1 MSTHPD
7 HHPNP
12 AIFALLCAAFIVTW
26 TCGCTWDRDT
36 VRRVAQVTSIGS
48 SRARVKRRSDIDLK
62 DTRHLWAAWTGYGE
76 EPPGDRTKTF
86 LRTYALDDAYKDD
99 PQALLAELR
108 LSTHR
113 QPDLESLHVLA
124 ELSLLQGRHGR
135 LQKNEKYAGQ
145 MYATAVTASYQYL
158 FDPEFENQRNIYD
171 PLFRQVCDIYNQAL
185 EGMLRIMREQDALRP
200 DGGFVATSLDGRP
213 LVVSI
218 AANGRWANDVFD
230 RFEFV
235 SDYSTEG
242 VRNVHVTYGL
252 GVPLI
257 ALRAS
262 SENQKSD
269 EKFYPQGLSIPLT
282 AFVKTSLK
290 QDLTEPEDRFEIQL
304 LDPLEQTDVNIGGRV
319 APLESDITTPLA
331 YYLDDPLLDTRWFA
345 TAALLSGDFAQKFG
359 GLYMVEP
366 FDPEKIPVVMVHGFW
381 SSPMTWTEMFNDL
394 RADKSLRENYQF
406 WFYLYPSGQPFW
418 YSARQMRIDL
428 AEARQVLDP
437 ERKSDSLS
445 EMVLVGH
452 SMGGLISRMQTVNSG
467 SHFWNVVSDRPIHE
481 MNTDDESRERIR
493 ETLFFDANPDIAR
506 VVTLGTPHRGST
518 VSNSM
523 TRWISEKLFTMP
535 SYLTQEFEQ
544 LLTDDGKFFKS
555 EMLDIK
561 TSTESLSPNSPI
573 FKALEIASHSTKVR
587 FHNVIGNHQPSAL
600 ESLLINSDEASD
612 GVVSLSSARN
622 PLAVSEV
629 HVDEEHSQIH
639 QHPHTILEVRRILT
653 EHLWTVRGDSVVRP
667 ATFRIGDRE

>member
-1 MSTHPD
+1 MV
-7 HHPNP
+7 
-12 AIFALLCAAFIVTW
+12 AFIN
-26 TCGCTWDRDT
+26 GCTWDRDT
-36 VRRVAQVTSIGS
+36 VRRVAQVASVGS
-48 SRARVKRRSDIDLK
+48 SRARVKRRSDLHLENPRD
-62 DTRHLWAAWTGYGE
+62 LWAAWTGYGE
-76 EPPGDRTKTF
+76 KPPGDRTQTF
-86 LRTYALDDAYKDD
+86 LRTYALDEAYEKH
-99 PQALLAELR
+99 PRELLAELR

-113 QPDLESLHVLA
+113 QADLESLHVLA
-124 ELSLLQGRHGR
+124 ELSLLQGRQGR
-135 LQKNEKYAGQ
+135 LKKNQKYAGQ
-145 MYATAVTASYQYL
+145 MFATAVTASYQYL
-158 FDPEFENQRNIYD
+158 FDPEFQEQRNIYD
-171 PLFRQVCDIYNQAL
+171 PLFREVCDIYNEAL
-185 EGMLRIMREQDALRP
+185 EGMLRIMREQDALKP

-213 LVVSI
+213 LVVSVS
-218 AANGRWANDVFD
+218 ANGRWADDAFE

-235 SDYSTEG
+235 ADYSTEG

-257 ALRAS
+257 ALRES
-262 SENQKSD
+262 QKAPNSD
-269 EKFYPQGLSIPLT
+269 EKYYPRGLSIPLT
-282 AFVKTSLK
+282 AFVKTALK

-304 LDPLEQTDVNIGGRV
+304 LDPLERTDVTIGGQK

-345 TAALLSGDFAQKFG
+345 TAALLSGDFAQRFG

-366 FDPEKIPVVMVHGFW
+366 FDPTKIPVVMVHGFW

-394 RADKSLRENYQF
+394 RADKSIRENYQF

-428 AEARQVLDP
+428 AEARRVLDP
-437 ERKSDSLS
+437 QRASESLN

-452 SMGGLISRMQTVNSG
+452 SMGGLISRLQTIESE
-467 SHFWNVVSDRPIHE
+467 SHFWDVVSDRDISE
-481 MNTDDESRERIR
+481 MDTDDEARERIR

-523 TRWISEKLFTMP
+523 TRWLSEKLFTLP
-535 SYLTQEFEQ
+535 SYLTQEFEHF
-544 LLTDDGKFFKS
+544 LVDDGEFFKS

-573 FKALEIASHSTKVR
+573 FKALEVASHSSKVQ
-587 FHNVIGNHQPSAL
+587 FHNVIGNHKPSAL
-600 ESLLINSDEASD
+600 ERLLLGFDEPSD
-612 GVVSLSSARN
+612 GVVSLSSAKN
-622 PLAVSEV
+622 PLAISEI

-653 EHLWTVRGDSVVRP
+653 DHMWSVRRDPNVQPVIIG
-667 ATFRIGDRE
+667 IGDR

>member
-1 MSTHPD
+1 M
-7 HHPNP
+7 
-12 AIFALLCAAFIVTW
+12 LLNFVS
-26 TCGCTWDRDT
+26 GCTWDRAT

-48 SRARVKRRSDIDLK
+48 SRARVKRRSDIHLK
-62 DTRHLWAAWTGYGE
+62 DTRQLWAAWTGYGAE
-76 EPPGDRTKTF
+76 SPGERTKTF
-86 LRTYALDDAYKDD
+86 LRTYALGEAYETN
-99 PQALLAELR
+99 PQELLAELR

-113 QPDLESLHVLA
+113 QADLESLHVLA
-124 ELSLLQGRHGR
+124 ELSLLQGRYGR

-158 FDPEFENQRNIYD
+158 FDPEFEDQRNIYD
-171 PLFRQVCDIYNQAL
+171 PLFREVCDIYNQAL
-185 EGMLRIMREQDALRP
+185 EGMLRIMREQDALKP
-200 DGGFVATSLDGRP
+200 DGSFVATSLDGRP
-213 LVVSI
+213 LVVSVKG
-218 AANGRWANDVFD
+218 NGRWSKDVFD
-230 RFEFV
+230 SFEFV

-262 SENQKSD
+262 QKNPNSD

-282 AFVKTSLK
+282 AFVKTALK

-304 LDPLEQTDVNIGGRV
+304 LDPLERTDVTIGGQA

-345 TAALLSGDFAQKFG
+345 TAALLSGDFAQQFG

-366 FDPEKIPVVMVHGFW
+366 FDPDKIPVVMVHGFW

-394 RADKSLRENYQF
+394 RADKSIRENYQF

-437 ERKSDSLS
+437 QRDSASLS

-452 SMGGLISRMQTVNSG
+452 SMGGLISRLQTVKSE
-467 SHFWNVVSDRPIHE
+467 SHFWDVVSDRDINE
-481 MNTDDESRERIR
+481 MKTDDESRERIR

-518 VSNSM
+518 VSNST
-523 TRWISEKLFTMP
+523 TRWLSEKLFTLP

-544 LLTDDGKFFKS
+544 LLKDDGKFFKS
-555 EMLDIK
+555 EMLDIR
-561 TSTESLSPNSPI
+561 TSTESLSPSSPI
-573 FKALEIASHSTKVR
+573 FKALEVASHSSKVR
-587 FHNVIGNHQPSAL
+587 FHNVIGNHQPTAL
-600 ESLLINSDEASD
+600 ERLLLESDEPSD
-612 GVVSLSSARN
+612 GVVSLSSAKN
-622 PLAVSEV
+622 PLAISEI

-653 EHLWTVRGDSVVRP
+653 EHLWTVRGDSSVRP
-667 ATFRIGDRE
+667 AIYKIGDRE

>member
-1 MSTHPD
+1 M
-7 HHPNP
+7 
-12 AIFALLCAAFIVTW
+12 
-26 TCGCTWDRDT
+26 
-36 VRRVAQVTSIGS
+36 
-48 SRARVKRRSDIDLK
+48 
-62 DTRHLWAAWTGYGE
+62 
-76 EPPGDRTKTF
+76 
-86 LRTYALDDAYKDD
+86 
-99 PQALLAELR
+99 
-108 LSTHR
+108 
-113 QPDLESLHVLA
+113 
-124 ELSLLQGRHGR
+124 
-135 LQKNEKYAGQ
+135 
-145 MYATAVTASYQYL
+145 
-158 FDPEFENQRNIYD
+158 
-171 PLFRQVCDIYNQAL
+171 
-185 EGMLRIMREQDALRP
+185 
-200 DGGFVATSLDGRP
+200 
-213 LVVSI
+213 
-218 AANGRWANDVFD
+218 
-230 RFEFV
+230 
-235 SDYSTEG
+235 
-242 VRNVHVTYGL
+242 
-252 GVPLI
+252 
-257 ALRAS
+257 
-262 SENQKSD
+262 
-269 EKFYPQGLSIPLT
+269 
-282 AFVKTSLK
+282 
-290 QDLTEPEDRFEIQL
+290 
-304 LDPLEQTDVNIGGRV
+304 
-319 APLESDITTPLA
+319 ESDITTPLA

-345 TAALLSGDFAQKFG
+345 TAALLSGDFAQQFG

-394 RADKSLRENYQF
+394 RADKSIRENYQF

-437 ERKSDSLS
+437 QRKSDSLS

-467 SHFWNVVSDRPIHE
+467 SHFWNVVSDRPINE
-481 MNTDDESRERIR
+481 MKTDDESRERIR

-555 EMLDIK
+555 EMLDIR

-573 FKALEIASHSTKVR
+573 FKALEVASHSTKVR

-600 ESLLINSDEASD
+600 ESLLINSDEPSD